1 MNMKKR
7 MDSKTSSTA
16 SFCEILRQCG
26 CAIVIC
32 MILGFIARAGFAI
45 YRANLPLVGDG
56 ILYDQ
61 VAVSI
66 VNGHG
71 VVFKNLPLSDK
82 APGYSV
88 FLAAIY
94 TVFGHSFIYVYL
106 IQGILSAIVCGATAA
121 LGYAVTRKR
130 EVALL
135 AGLFMALY
143 PPLALADSEMFNDS
157 PFGFLVFFLIVL
169 VGWAVSSRKIWP
181 WAIGGLVLGLAMYIR
196 PTAVAFPLIFLVLTL
211 WRRWP
216 FTKAILAVAILLTCT
231 GLVLTPWA
239 VRNQRLFGVFTPMPS
254 QGGRVLYCNW
264 SAINMVSSDLGSLPA
279 DVKEK
284 VGDKTGYERDKI
296 FKKIAIKQIK
306 SNPSEFVVSCFMKI
320 ARQWTNL
327 FWSQSP
333 SKSTLLFAA
342 VNILLL
348 ALAVPGFWN
357 RNIDLL
363 FRGYTLLFVLYVT
376 FIAAVMSSAEPRY
389 AYWTYPFL
397 FVLAA
402 NTLTDIWL
410 RRKHAT
416 EAAQSS

>member
-7 MDSKTSSTA
+7 VDGKTSSAA
-16 SFCEILRQCG
+16 SLHEILQQCG
-26 CAIVIC
+26 RIIVIC
-32 MILGFIARAGFAI
+32 MILGFFARAGFAV
-45 YRANLPLVGDG
+45 YRANLPLLGDAR
-56 ILYDQ
+56 LYDQ

-66 VNGHG
+66 VNGLG
-71 VVFKNLPLSDK
+71 FVFKNLPLSDK
-82 APGYSV
+82 APGYSA

-94 TVFGHSFIYVYL
+94 TVFGHSFISVYL
-106 IQGILSAIVCGATAA
+106 IQSILSAIVCGATAV
-121 LGYAVTRKR
+121 LGYAVTRRKG
-130 EVALL
+130 VALL

-169 VGWAVSSRKIWP
+169 TGWAISSRKIWP
-181 WAIGGLVLGLAMYIR
+181 WAIGGLMLGLALYIR
-196 PTAVAFPLIFLVLTL
+196 QTAIAFPLIFLVLAL

-216 FTKAILAVAILLTCT
+216 LTKAVLGVAILTVVA
-231 GLVLTPWA
+231 GLVLMPWA

-264 SAINMVSSDLGSLPA
+264 SAINMVSSDLGSLPE
-279 DVKEK
+279 DVKSK

-296 FKKIAIKQIK
+296 FKKIAIRQIK
-306 SNPSEFVVSCFMKI
+306 SHPGEFVESCFIKI

-327 FWSQSP
+327 FWSQPP
-333 SKSTLLFAA
+333 SRSTLLFAA

-402 NTLTDIWL
+402 NTLVSMWL
-410 RRKHAT
+410 RRKPAT
-416 EAAQSS
+416 QSS